1 MKRADINRIS
11 AEEQQMILDYMR
23 DAGKPMSVKEIFEA
37 LPLSRNDIRNQF
49 GNLKVKKAIE
59 RTQRGLHGYE
69 YVIANG
75 KEPKKET
82 RIAWMELVEKAK
94 KETKA
99 GDAYYYIHEDGEKK
113 RTRVT
118 DTRYPHICMFDNG
131 HAYLWAD
138 VARCRADKRNRI
150 LGEWPK

>member
-11 AEEQQMILDYMR
+11 AEKQQMILDYMR

-37 LPLSRNDIRNQF
+37 LPLSRNDIRTQF

-59 RTQRGLHGYE
+59 RTERGPHGYE

-82 RIAWMELVEKAK
+82 RIA
-94 KETKA
+94 
-99 GDAYYYIHEDGEKK
+99 DEKK
-113 RTRVT
+113 RYYR
-118 DTRYPHICMFDNG
+118 NG
-131 HAYLWAD
+131 
-138 VARCRADKRNRI
+138 K
-150 LGEWPK
+150 